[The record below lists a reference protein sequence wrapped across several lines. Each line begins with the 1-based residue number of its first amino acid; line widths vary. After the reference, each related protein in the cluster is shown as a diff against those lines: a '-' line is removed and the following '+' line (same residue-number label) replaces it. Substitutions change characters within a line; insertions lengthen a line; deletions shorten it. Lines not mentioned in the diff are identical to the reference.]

1 MGESMS
7 TNNKSLIE
15 RAVAIALEAHAGQVD
30 KAGAPYILHPLRL
43 MTQMQTEEE
52 QLAAVLHDVVE
63 DSDFTFE
70 TLQAAGIPEE
80 VIETLKLLTHQETDS
95 YEAYVRKI
103 KPHPVAR
110 KVKLADLTD
119 NMRLDRIPHP
129 TEKDIARLQKYTQA
143 IQLLEAR

>member
-1 MGESMS
+1 MS

-70 TLQAAGIPEE
+70 ALQAEGIPEE

-110 KVKLADLTD
+110 KVKLADLAD

-129 TEKDIARLQKYTQA
+129 TEKDITRLQKYSQA

>member
-1 MGESMS
+1 MS
-7 TNNKSLIE
+7 TNNRSLIE

-70 TLQAAGIPEE
+70 TLQEAGIPEE

-95 YEAYVRKI
+95 YEAYVSKI

-129 TEKDIARLQKYTQA
+129 TEKDVARLQKYAQA